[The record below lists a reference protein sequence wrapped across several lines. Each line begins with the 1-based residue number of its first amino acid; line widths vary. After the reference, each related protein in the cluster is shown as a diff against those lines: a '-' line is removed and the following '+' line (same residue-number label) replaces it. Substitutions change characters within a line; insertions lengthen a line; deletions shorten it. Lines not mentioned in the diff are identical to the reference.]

1 MEEPTFFVL
10 EAGSDVRG
18 CGWMTF
24 PKGTSGGVE
33 LLGLD
38 AGRGD
43 GLGFVAEEGVGAT
56 EEFVEEGRDHPGP
69 VTVEG

>member
-1 MEEPTFFVL
+1 
-10 EAGSDVRG
+10 
-18 CGWMTF
+18 MTF

-43 GLGFVAEEGVGAT
+43 GLGFVAEDGVGAT